1 MVHFPSFWIN
11 LFQWSYSWKFW
22 WKTMLFWKKMTQSP
36 DILAAC
42 DLLQWGSGLYPIKIF
57 KNYVKWCS
65 FLPSE
70 FIYST
75 EVILENLDKKQCF
88 LGENIQKP
96 WYTNSLQP
104 ASMGVWGVTPGNFQN
119 LEAKWCIFLHSECI
133 YSTKFIFENLD
144 ENCFLAKNNQ
154 RPYSPVS
161 KGVCMSLTGLLPTHP
176 QKLVFSWCLT
186 QWLLH

>member
-1 MVHFPSFWIN
+1 MK
-11 LFQWSYSWKFW
+11 LFLKILM
-22 WKTMLFWKKMTQSP
+22 KNNAVLEKMTQSP

-42 DLLQWGSGLYPIKIF
+42 DLLQWGSGVSPIKIF

-96 WYTNSLQP
+96 WYTNSLRP

-119 LEAKWCIFLHSECI
+119 LEAKWCIFQHSECI
-133 YSTKFIFENLD
+133 YSTNFFLFWKFRWKTAFWQKIIKGHTALS
-144 ENCFLAKNNQ
+144 Q
-154 RPYSPVS
+154 R
-161 KGVCMSLTGLLPTHP
+161 G
-176 QKLVFSWCLT
+176 FAWA
-186 QWLLH
+186 